1 MGASLLPL
9 RYSPLYARHV
19 SFSLTLCENV
29 SSINEQLNEQCKKH
43 HRVLNVEQVGLT
55 GTIISHGGFPT
66 HSQFDT
72 ESGTARVA
80 TQLCWLD
87 YYNRWR

>member
-1 MGASLLPL
+1 MNKNTEQNYFLSLNKLKAL
-9 RYSPLYARHV
+9 K
-19 SFSLTLCENV
+19 
-29 SSINEQLNEQCKKH
+29 NEQCKKH

-72 ESGTARVA
+72 EWNCEGCHPVV
-80 TQLCWLD
+80 LVGLL
-87 YYNRWR
+87 

>member
-1 MGASLLPL
+1 MNKNTEQNYFLSLNKLKAL
-9 RYSPLYARHV
+9 K
-19 SFSLTLCENV
+19 
-29 SSINEQLNEQCKKH
+29 NEQCKKH